1 MFNKLADSNEDDK
14 IVQVNPG
21 IAIKLRDPEQEK
33 GTTMIKT
40 LDRDLQALKKADSLR
55 TFEAQ
60 AHKYDAALCGQHA
73 RELYPHVLREVG
85 AAYRAYAQREQAA
98 GRVAGGKPERAL
110 RVLDVGC
117 GTGAL
122 ASYVLDSL
130 PTCKLIGVDISPEML
145 RQARVRLGDAA
156 TFVPGDAEKLPFGD
170 GSFDLVVMNDVFHHC
185 PDPHRAAFEA
195 WRVLAADGVLVLG
208 EEWSRQPVR
217 AMSNV
222 MLPVWGEGD
231 IRIYSE
237 DELTGLLGQWFEAVE
252 WRSVNSRACIAA
264 VRK

>member
-1 MFNKLADSNEDDK
+1 M
-14 IVQVNPG
+14 V
-21 IAIKLRDPEQEK
+21 
-33 GTTMIKT
+33 KT
-40 LDRDLQALKKADSLR
+40 LDRDVQELKKADSLR

-73 RELYPHVLREVG
+73 RDLYPHVLREVG
-85 AAYRAYAQREQAA
+85 AAYRAYVQRELTA
-98 GRVAGGKPERAL
+98 GRMCDGKPERAL

-122 ASYVLDSL
+122 AGYVLDSL
-130 PTCKLIGVDISPEML
+130 PACKLTGVDISPEML

-156 TFVPGDAEKLPFGD
+156 TFMPGDAEKLPFGD
-170 GSFDLVVMNDVFHHC
+170 GAFDVVIMNDVFHHC
-185 PDPHRAAFEA
+185 PDPRRAAFEA
-195 WRVLAADGVLVLG
+195 WRVLAAGGVLVLG

-217 AMSNV
+217 AVSNA

-237 DELTGLLGQWFEAVE
+237 DELTGLLGQWFDAVE
-252 WRSVNSRACIAA
+252 WRSVSSRACMVVAH
-264 VRK
+264 K